1 VKSLF
6 LQSGEKFLLLSLVTF
21 AISLVAP
28 VTWTEA
34 QDQAPFP
41 ANPDLEDYLRWAEDH
56 NPAVAGASGRVTA
69 MLHGAHEQ
77 GALPNLRFGW
87 GEMIVPVETRVG
99 PQQRVFSLSQSFPW
113 FGTLGLK
120 ESVAVT
126 RAEAAAHQ
134 LRAQLLQTHHEIY
147 AAWFDLAYLQG
158 EINIITDNLALA
170 RQAEASARSIYESG
184 IGSFGDVLSAQIE
197 AEQLESRLAGLR
209 DRIKPVTTRLNL
221 AAGLPAGLPVP
232 NVTISF
238 LERPGFQLP
247 ADNLLW
253 SLLEENN
260 PDLAARKLEQESHRQ
275 GVELAGKSAYPE
287 LTLGV
292 DYIMTG
298 PARLQDIPDSGQDPV
313 IARLGVS
320 IPLWGGK
327 AQAHK
332 ESSAGW
338 LAVASA
344 DLSDTRQRLNS
355 RFEAVLYA
363 WREAE
368 RNLHL
373 YGQVLQTSGRQALEV
388 TSARYRSG
396 QASYIDLVTARKTL
410 LGIELANLRAV
421 ADQNHALNDLALL
434 LGISP
439 EELVGQSVPR
449 TGTDS

>member
-1 VKSLF
+1 MKSLF
-6 LQSGEKFLLLSLVTF
+6 LLPGANIILLSLVILTT
-21 AISLVAP
+21 SLVAP
-28 VTWTEA
+28 VTPAIA
-34 QDQAPFP
+34 QDPGPFP

-56 NPAVAGASGRVTA
+56 NPAVARASGRVTA

-126 RAEAAAHQ
+126 RAEAAAQ
-134 LRAQLLQTHHEIY
+134 DLRAQLLQTHHEIH

-158 EINIITDNLALA
+158 EINILTDNLALA
-170 RQAEASARSIYESG
+170 RQAEASARSLYESG
-184 IGSFGDVLSAQIE
+184 SGSFGDVLAAQIE
-197 AEQLESRLAGLR
+197 VEQLTSRLAGLR
-209 DRIKPVTTRLNL
+209 DRIKPVTARLNL
-221 AAGLPAGLPVP
+221 AAGLPAGHPVP
-232 NVTISF
+232 NGSPSF

-260 PDLAARKLEQESHRQ
+260 PDLESRKLEQESHRQ

-298 PARLQDIPDSGQDPV
+298 PARMQDIPDSGQDPV
-313 IARLGVS
+313 IARLSVS

-327 AQAHK
+327 AQARK
-332 ESSAGW
+332 KSSAGW
-338 LAVASA
+338 LAAASA
-344 DLSDTRQRLNS
+344 DLADVRQQLNS
-355 RFEAVLYA
+355 RFEAVLYE

-368 RNLHL
+368 RNAHL
-373 YGQVLQTSGRQALEV
+373 YGQVLHASGRQALEV

-396 QASYIDLVTARKTL
+396 QASYIELVTARQTL
-410 LGIELANLRAV
+410 LVIELAHLRAV
-421 ADQNHALNDLALL
+421 TDQNLALNDLARL
-434 LGISP
+434 LGVSP
-439 EELVGQSVPR
+439 KTLIDQETASGS
-449 TGTDS
+449 G